1 MMSQNRQEE
10 KDRQRAENDYY
21 VNLKTELI
29 VGDLHRK
36 IDDIIDRQE
45 KFQRS
50 LEELEKKENR

>member
-1 MMSQNRQEE
+1 MSQNRQEE

-29 VGDLHRK
+29 IGDLHRK

-45 KFQRS
+45 KLQRS

>member
-1 MMSQNRQEE
+1 MSQNRQEE

-45 KFQRS
+45 KLQRS